1 MHKTYKNFILNKGYT
16 LVEVLVSSMIFT
28 LSVGM
33 VSSMIWKGTEI
44 ETNNFHFQRARCI
57 ADSCLENRAYHFMNY
72 DLLQDG
78 AYQVIIDNQNGA
90 IITGNLTVTVSPEQ
104 MIVGD
109 GTVPVFYKE
118 ITSTV
123 TWMEREGEQS
133 FSLSKRITRL

>member
-1 MHKTYKNFILNKGYT
+1 
-16 LVEVLVSSMIFT
+16 
-28 LSVGM
+28 
-33 VSSMIWKGTEI
+33 
-44 ETNNFHFQRARCI
+44 
-57 ADSCLENRAYHFMNY
+57 MNY

-90 IITGNLTVTVSPEQ
+90 VITGNLTVTVSPEQ